1 MIIRYICSL
10 TAGTALLGITGC
22 VNTPIDPNAERGP
35 QGTILY
41 EVKVEASDP
50 GTKIEANGD
59 YIGEAPCVLKIFGD
73 PDGTFHN
80 FGRYDYTI
88 RAFPSKSDQHEK
100 VKVFR
105 TGGWFTPED
114 QIPKRIYFDM
124 K

>member
-1 MIIRYICSL
+1 MNHRYFGSL
-10 TAGTALLGITGC
+10 AAATALLSLVGC

-59 YIGEAPCVLKIFGD
+59 YVGEAPCTLKIYGD

-88 RAFPSKSDQHEK
+88 RAFPANSALHEK
-100 VKVFR
+100 VKTFR

-114 QIPKRIYFDM
+114 LIPKRIYFDM

>member
-1 MIIRYICSL
+1 MNHRYFC
-10 TAGTALLGITGC
+10 LLLAASAFPTLTGC
-22 VNTPIDPNAERGP
+22 VNTPIDPGAERGP

-41 EVKVEASDP
+41 KVKVEASDP
-50 GTKIEANGD
+50 GAKIEVNGD
-59 YIGEAPCVLKIFGD
+59 YVGEAPCTLKIYGD

-88 RAFPSKSDQHEK
+88 RAFPANSALHEK
-100 VKVFR
+100 VKTFR